1 MKNVYCV
8 LFALLGVFKL
18 SYSQE
23 NAFNMTKTNAFEYI
37 SEQGKSVF
45 LDVKN
50 ETLILDFKDLGV
62 KVITYLDLE
71 AMEVEGMAVYN
82 GKLEWKNKNCEI
94 YVQFIDESECTV
106 DSECEDFNFGIC
118 RDKNG
123 SNVVIEKTNP
133 FLIENKNEK
142 KVEAKSNFGFYDSD
156 EFIEFSLL
164 SANQKKVFLTER
176 NWQNLGANS
185 YVENGKVFEIWN
197 FYIED
202 KNVKFFL
209 TLKFV
214 VDDINRMDETIL
226 SISSEVLYNS
236 WVKEL
241 KSLGYTFERVP
252 NEGDV
257 YASKDG
263 ETYVIYLEKRKVKD
277 MTVYEISVVNMIY

>member
-71 AMEVEGMAVYN
+71 AVEVEGMAVYS

-118 RDKNG
+118 RDK
-123 SNVVIEKTNP
+123 SDANVVIEETNP
-133 FLIENKNEK
+133 FLNENKNEK

-176 NWQNLGANS
+176 NWQNLGVNS

-277 MTVYEISVVNMIY
+277 MTVYEISVVNVIY